1 MLQRINYRKEYQ
13 NWLSNKSPMQI
24 EGLSGRFDW
33 DWFITLTSKEV
44 MTANGAR
51 MACSRFLGLYLSES
65 KTKECSAFWVAEP
78 FTQGRKGYHVHLL
91 LDTKWPVPKERK
103 RALDLAL
110 LLDDIYQRSM
120 GIKCLGLDDQMRME
134 YRDRRGMRTNKHR
147 FRAEPFS
154 NARGEYCAKY
164 VLKNDCPYE
173 FARITNEE
181 LEVMSHSRGLVLP
194 DEMNERELNGNLNK
208 RLARRQTKAVKRAY
222 EVREGQ
228 RRIILRDLLG
238 EAHYNYAKFSK
249 LRMNTNEL
257 QLEYSF
263 RPEVGVRV
271 LV

>member
-13 NWLSNKSPMQI
+13 NWLVNKSQMQ
-24 EGLSGRFDW
+24 ELGLSGRFEW

-51 MACSRFLGLYLSES
+51 LACSRFLGLYLSET

-91 LDTKWPVPKERK
+91 LDSKWPVPKERK

-120 GIKCLGLDDQMRME
+120 GIQCCGLDDTMRME
-134 YRDRRGMRTNKHR
+134 YRDSRGFRTNKHR

-164 VLKNDCPYE
+164 VLKSNCPYE

-181 LEVMSHSRGLVLP
+181 LGVMSQPDLVLP
-194 DEMNERELNGNLNK
+194 DEMNERERNGNLNK
-208 RLARRQTKAVKRAY
+208 RLARRQTRAVKRAY
-222 EVREGQ
+222 DVREGT

-238 EAHYNYAKFSK
+238 EANYNYAKFSK

-257 QLEYSF
+257 QLEYEF
-263 RPEVGVRV
+263 KPKVGVRV